1 MLPECLV
8 VLFSPPD
15 TKRDP
20 SAPATAV
27 LGKSS
32 ARREKH
38 DVWGTDF
45 ALRSRSGDVVLTARS
60 VHLVAKISKSQS
72 DSVYISHGA

>member
-8 VLFSPPD
+8 VLFSPPE
-15 TKRDP
+15 TKRDTP
-20 SAPATAV
+20 ASATAV

-38 DVWGTDF
+38 DVWGTNF
-45 ALRSRSGDVVLTARS
+45 ALRSRNGDVVLTACS
-60 VHLVAKISKSQS
+60 VHLVAKILKAQS
-72 DSVYISHGA
+72 DSVYISH